1 VRLTQGPAE
10 RHLLGAGK
18 AQRLEAPDETWA
30 PPGQSI
36 DEVALRAA
44 SVDGGCVD
52 HGRNEQRELPAR
64 ALPPVRIR
72 EVPIGDAGSF
82 TPRRELPLV
91 APPRAAPRIEPEEVR
106 MAMKE
111 QLGRID
117 RAQQSHEKLAVA
129 AATVKKY
136 GEDQS
141 SSLASMIAF
150 WAFFSIFPLFLVLV
164 TILGYVLPA
173 DRRTDVLGRVASS
186 FPLLHPSTVGSLTG
200 SWWPILV
207 GGLSALWAGSAVV
220 RMTQQAFDEVWE
232 IPHRDRPG
240 LAEQVRR
247 SLFALGTIGF
257 GLVVATIMAGYVT
270 GRDTGVDLGW
280 YGRLGGYLI
289 ALALDVGLFV
299 IVFRMLTRR
308 DVSFR
313 EVLPGALLAGGAFFV
328 LQLISSLIISRY
340 VSKAQGTYG
349 SFATVITILWWF
361 YLQAQITL
369 LGAQLNVVLT
379 ERLYPRRLVGGPE
392 TDADHRALQ
401 QYADKATYY

>member
-1 VRLTQGPAE
+1 VLDR
-10 RHLLGAGK
+10 R
-18 AQRLEAPDETWA
+18 
-30 PPGQSI
+30 
-36 DEVALRAA
+36 RA
-44 SVDGGCVD
+44 S
-52 HGRNEQRELPAR
+52 NL
-64 ALPPVRIR
+64 
-72 EVPIGDAGSF
+72 
-82 TPRRELPLV
+82 
-91 APPRAAPRIEPEEVR
+91 EEVT
-106 MAMKE
+106 MAIKE

-173 DRRTDVLGRVASS
+173 DRRADVLGRVASS
-186 FPLLHPSTVGSLTG
+186 FPLLHPSTVSSLTG
-200 SWWPILV
+200 SWWPILL
-207 GGLSALWAGSAVV
+207 GGLTALWAGLAVV
-220 RMTQQAFDEVWE
+220 RMSQQAFDEVWE
-232 IPHRDRPG
+232 IPRSDRPG
-240 LAEQVRR
+240 LVEQVRR

-257 GLVVATIMAGYVT
+257 GLVVATIMSGYVT

-289 ALALDVGLFV
+289 TFALDVGLFV
-299 IVFRMLTRR
+299 IAFRMLTRR
-308 DVSFR
+308 DVTFR

-340 VSKAQGTYG
+340 LGKAQGTYG
-349 SFATVITILWWF
+349 SFATVITILFWF
-361 YLQAQITL
+361 YLQAQIML

-401 QYADKATYY
+401 LYADKAT

>member
-1 VRLTQGPAE
+1 
-10 RHLLGAGK
+10 
-18 AQRLEAPDETWA
+18 
-30 PPGQSI
+30 
-36 DEVALRAA
+36 
-44 SVDGGCVD
+44 
-52 HGRNEQRELPAR
+52 
-64 ALPPVRIR
+64 
-72 EVPIGDAGSF
+72 
-82 TPRRELPLV
+82 
-91 APPRAAPRIEPEEVR
+91 
-106 MAMKE
+106 MAIKE

-117 RAQQSHEKLAVA
+117 RAQESHEKLAVA

-173 DRRTDVLGRVASS
+173 DRRADVLGRVASS

-200 SWWPILV
+200 SWWPILL
-207 GGLSALWAGSAVV
+207 GGLTALWAGLAVV
-220 RMTQQAFDEVWE
+220 RMSQQAFDEVWE
-232 IPHRDRPG
+232 IPRSDRPG
-240 LAEQVRR
+240 LVEQVRR

-257 GLVVATIMAGYVT
+257 GLVAATIMSGYVT

-289 ALALDVGLFV
+289 TFALDVGLFV
-299 IVFRMLTRR
+299 IAFRMLTRR
-308 DVSFR
+308 DVTFR

-328 LQLISSLIISRY
+328 LQLLSSVIISRY
-340 VSKAQGTYG
+340 LGKAQGTYG
-349 SFATVITILWWF
+349 SFATVITILFWF
-361 YLQAQITL
+361 YLQAQIML

-401 QYADKATYY
+401 LYADKATYYEEQEVEMPLGQKQDERHVPAR